1 MAKNRKMKSSK
12 RIYPEGTAPAIQTDW
27 AILDK
32 DAGLCIAVYNPEG
45 STVRLRK
52 VAIREARAR
61 DLSFTRVSIIPV
73 GLMTPEKRESS
84 KVFDAPRV
92 EHPPKS

>member
-1 MAKNRKMKSSK
+1 MAKNRSK
-12 RIYPEGTAPAIQTDW
+12 RSKISYPAGTAPAIQTDW

-32 DAGLCIAVYNPEG
+32 DAGLCIAIYNPEG
-45 STVRLRK
+45 STTRLRK
-52 VAIREARAR
+52 VAIREARAH

-73 GLMTPEKRESS
+73 GLMTPEKRESA

>member
-1 MAKNRKMKSSK
+1 M
-12 RIYPEGTAPAIQTDW
+12 IYPPGTAPAIQTDW

-32 DAGLCIAVYNPEG
+32 NTGQCIAVYNPEG

-61 DLSFTRVSIIPV
+61 DLSFTKASIIPV
-73 GLMTPEKRESS
+73 GLMTPEKIESS
-84 KVFDAPRV
+84 DVANATRV
-92 EHPPKS
+92 NHPEA

>member
-1 MAKNRKMKSSK
+1 MATSSRKRSK
-12 RIYPEGTAPAIQTDW
+12 MIYPPGTAPAIQTDW

-32 DAGLCIAVYNPEG
+32 NTGKGIAVYNPEG

-61 DLSFTRVSIIPV
+61 DLSFTKVAIIPV
-73 GLMTPEKRESS
+73 GLMTPEKIESND
-84 KVFDAPRV
+84 VANATRV
-92 EHPPKS
+92 NPPEV